1 MTGKPLTYWD
11 YVKLDTIQ
19 SLQSERQ
26 TDCYDEVMFIAV
38 HQHFEFWFAQVIR
51 DLREIIRRFRLTPP
65 EVTSSTALLHRC
77 NTEFA
82 LATQGFEVMKTLT
95 RESFLAFRGALQ
107 HTSGLQSV
115 QLTVIELLVGRTAE
129 QLYHHLIAGPGMRDF
144 LAQYGGPDGLLA
156 QTLREVEQT
165 GNLRQNYDRIVPVT
179 AADQLFALQK
189 ELVVLDHQLVDWR
202 RRHAETAARVLGRDF
217 SESAGTVG
225 NTHSCRDNLDI
236 GKRHTQRYF
245 ADLDAKVGASV
256 TTSPDIPPQE
266 TTP

>member
-1 MTGKPLTYWD
+1 MTSTPLTYWD

-19 SLQSERQ
+19 ALQSGRQ

-65 EVTSSTALLHRC
+65 EVASGTALLHRC
-77 NTEFA
+77 NVEFA
-82 LATQGFEVMKTLT
+82 LATRGFEVMKTLT

-156 QTLREVEQT
+156 QVLREVGQT
-165 GNLRQNYDRIVPVT
+165 GNLRQNYDRIAPTT
-179 AADQLFALQK
+179 APDQLLALER
-189 ELVVLDHQLVDWR
+189 ELVTLDRQLLDWR
-202 RRHAETAARVLGRDF
+202 RHHAETAARVLGRDF

-236 GKRHTQRYF
+236 GKRHTRRYF
-245 ADLDAKVGASV
+245 ADLEAKLASSS
-256 TTSPDIPPQE
+256 TPEMPSQE